1 MATMQEIPMV
11 IPNTERK
18 LRSLFAFK
26 KRIVKAIDSL
36 NNEVN
41 FICTYKINNKGLV
54 LEIVSIKDLF

>member
-41 FICTYKINNKGLV
+41 FICTLQ
-54 LEIVSIKDLF
+54 D